1 MAKVLD
7 IKNLSATFTMGKKD
21 YEVIHNLS
29 FHIDKNET
37 LCIVGESGC
46 GKSVTTL
53 CLMDLLPENGQ
64 VIGGEMILNGEDLRL
79 MNDKERRKTRGS
91 KMGMIFQEPMTA
103 LNPLLT
109 VGFQIMENIQEH
121 DKSISRKKAYEKAVE
136 ALQKVDIPE
145 PESRMNQYPFQLSGG
160 LRQRVMIAMTLV
172 ENPVLLIADE
182 PTTAL
187 DVTIQKQVLKLMNS
201 LKKEMDAG
209 ILFITHDL
217 GVVGEIADRVVVLYS
232 GDKVEEATTEAIF
245 EKPLHPYTIGLFNA
259 YPQVDRDD
267 FELKPIMGS
276 IPLLTEPV
284 SGCRFHPRCPYAS
297 EKCACEVPKP
307 VEPISGHF
315 VSCFKVEEE
324 YGL

>member
-1 MAKVLD
+1 MAKVLEV
-7 IKNLSATFTMGKKD
+7 KNLSATFTMGKKD

-64 VIGGEMILNGEDLRL
+64 VIAGEMNLNGEDLRL
-79 MNDKERRKTRGS
+79 MSDKERRHTRGS

-109 VGFQIMENIQEH
+109 VGFQIIENIREH
-121 DKSISRKKAYEKAVE
+121 DKSISRSKAYEKAVE

-145 PESRMNQYPFQLSGG
+145 PESRMKQYPFQLSGG

-172 ENPVLLIADE
+172 SSPVLLIADE

-187 DVTIQKQVLKLMNS
+187 DVTIQKQVLKLMNN

-267 FELKPIMGS
+267 FELKPIKGS

-284 SGCRFHPRCPYAS
+284 SGCRFHPRCPHVT
-297 EKCACEVPKP
+297 EKCVHEVPKSI
-307 VEPISGHF
+307 EPISGHF

>member
-1 MAKVLD
+1 
-7 IKNLSATFTMGKKD
+7 MGKKD

-64 VIGGEMILNGEDLRL
+64 VTRGEMILNGEDLRL

-145 PESRMNQYPFQLSGG
+145 PESRMKQYPFQLSGG

-172 ENPVLLIADE
+172 ANPVLLIADE

-267 FELKPIMGS
+267 FELKPIKGS

-284 SGCRFHPRCPYAS
+284 NGCRFHPRCPYVS
-297 EKCACEVPKP
+297 EKCTCEVPKP

>member
-1 MAKVLD
+1 MGKVLD
-7 IKNLSATFTMGKKD
+7 VKGLTTTFTIGKKD

-64 VIGGEMILNGEDLRL
+64 VTGGEMVLDGKNLGL
-79 MNDKERRKTRGS
+79 MTAKERRLSRGS

-109 VGFQIMENIQEH
+109 VGFQIIENIRQH
-121 DKSISRKKAYEKAVE
+121 DRKISKSEAKRLAVE
-136 ALQKVDIPE
+136 ALRKVDIPE
-145 PESRMNQYPFQLSGG
+145 PESRMKQYPFQLSGG
-160 LRQRVMIAMTLV
+160 LRQRVMIAMTLAAK
-172 ENPVLLIADE
+172 PILLIADE

-187 DVTIQKQVLKLMNS
+187 DVTIQKQVLKLMNT
-201 LKKEMDAG
+201 LKSEMDAG

-232 GDKVEEATTEAIF
+232 GDKVEEAKTEEIF
-245 EKPLHPYTIGLFNA
+245 RRPLHPYTQGLFKA
-259 YPQVDRDD
+259 YPQIDAED
-267 FELKPIMGS
+267 FELKPIEGS

-284 SGCRFHPRCPYAS
+284 SGCRFHPRCPYAT
-297 EKCACEVPKP
+297 EKCARLQPKQ
-307 VEPISGHF
+307 VEPYEGHF
-315 VSCFKVEEE
+315 VACFKVEEE
-324 YGL
+324 FGL

>member
-1 MAKVLD
+1 MVKVLD
-7 IKNLSATFTMGKKD
+7 VKGLTTTFTIGKKD

-64 VIGGEMILNGEDLRL
+64 VTSGEMILDGKDLGK
-79 MNDKERRKTRGS
+79 MSQKERRLSRG
-91 KMGMIFQEPMTA
+91 KHMGMIFQEPMTA
-103 LNPLLT
+103 LNPLLS
-109 VGFQIMENIQEH
+109 VGFQIIENIRQH
-121 DKSISRKKAYEKAVE
+121 DKRISKKEARKLAVE
-136 ALQKVDIPE
+136 ALRKVDIPE
-145 PESRMNQYPFQLSGG
+145 PESRMKQYPFQLSGG
-160 LRQRVMIAMTLV
+160 LRQRVMIAMTLSAK
-172 ENPVLLIADE
+172 PILLIADE

-201 LKKEMDAG
+201 LKSEMDAG

-232 GDKVEEATTEAIF
+232 GDKAEEAETEEIF
-245 EKPLHPYTIGLFNA
+245 RRPLHPYTQGLFEA
-259 YPQVDRDD
+259 YPQIDAND
-267 FELKPIMGS
+267 FELKPIEGS

-284 SGCRFHPRCPYAS
+284 SGCRFHPRCPYAT
-297 EKCACEVPKP
+297 EKCARLQPKQ
-307 VEPISGHF
+307 VEPFKGHF
-315 VSCFKVEEE
+315 VACFKVEEE
-324 YGL
+324 YDL